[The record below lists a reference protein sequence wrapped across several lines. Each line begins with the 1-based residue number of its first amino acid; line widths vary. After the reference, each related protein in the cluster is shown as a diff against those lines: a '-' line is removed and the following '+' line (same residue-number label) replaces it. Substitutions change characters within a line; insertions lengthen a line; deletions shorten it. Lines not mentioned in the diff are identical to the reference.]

1 MTQVKADSTYVKG
14 IRRNF
19 WYAFLASF
27 LDTAWRVSITASI
40 VYRPN
45 REWIVDCREKEIP
58 MAKKRKQSPRKR
70 PVKPGHLARS
80 SGKTLRTYDVGALPI
95 INRILERMRLSKILG
110 ECLPPDDSRT
120 RMSTHRGLLVLVRNI
135 LIAREPVYGVG
146 QWAARQ
152 APDQLD
158 LRQDEVELLND
169 DRMGRCLD
177 HLFDALD
184 AGLIMRIVRQVIEEF
199 QLNLD
204 ELHNDSTSVSVYG
217 AYSDAEE
224 PGFARGRRTLAIT
237 FGHSKDHRP
246 DLKQLLYIL
255 TVTND
260 GGVPVYFT
268 SASGNTTDD
277 TTHRQTWDL
286 LHDLVGRADFLY
298 VADCKLASSDNM
310 NYIARQQGRFIT
322 VLPRTHKEHQ
332 QFRQRLLKTP
342 DSVRWNELYTVTK
355 DLVTK
360 GQVFTQTVD
369 RLSVSSEEMIGGD
382 GFRLLWYHSTRK
394 VEFDS
399 RRRTRQLHRAI
410 QELTELRDRL
420 RGPKSRFRERKKVD
434 EAVQEILKKRELES
448 LLLVDVLEEEKPTYR
463 QASKGRPGKNT
474 KYVKQVKKRF
484 DISWTVDSLRLAEEE
499 SLDGIFPLITNVK
512 EMTAE
517 DILRAYKRQPII
529 EKRFS
534 QLKTD
539 FAVAPI
545 YLKTVT
551 RIQALLAV
559 YFFVL
564 IVQTLL
570 ERELRQA
577 MARVKIESVPLYP
590 EGRDCRRPTTRKIL
604 DLFDGVQRHELGLPG
619 CEPEVMLTQLSP
631 LQKQILK
638 LLGVSATSYGYSR

>member
-1 MTQVKADSTYVKG
+1 
-14 IRRNF
+14 
-19 WYAFLASF
+19 
-27 LDTAWRVSITASI
+27 
-40 VYRPN
+40 
-45 REWIVDCREKEIP
+45 
-58 MAKKRKQSPRKR
+58 MAKKRKQGPRKQ

-80 SGKTLRTYDVGALPI
+80 RGKTLRTYDVGALPI
-95 INRILERMRLSKILG
+95 INRILERMRLSEILG
-110 ECLPPDDSRT
+110 ECLSPDDSRT

-146 QWAARQ
+146 QWAARH
-152 APDQLD
+152 APGQLD
-158 LRQDEVELLND
+158 LWKDEVELLND

-177 HLFDALD
+177 QLFAALD
-184 AGLIMRIVRQVIEEF
+184 VGLIMKIVRQVIEEF

-217 AYSDAEE
+217 AYSEAAEE
-224 PGFARGRRTLAIT
+224 GRSRGRRTLAIT

-260 GGVPVYFT
+260 GGVPIYFT
-268 SASGNTTDD
+268 SASGNTADD

-286 LHDLVGRADFLY
+286 LRDLVGRADFLY

-310 NYIARQQGRFIT
+310 NYIARQHGRFIT
-322 VLPRTHKEHQ
+322 VLPRTHKEDR

-342 DSVRWNELYTVTK
+342 DSVRWTELYTVTK
-355 DLVTK
+355 ELVTK
-360 GQVFTQTVD
+360 GKVFHKTVD
-369 RLSVSSEEMIGGD
+369 RLSVSAEEMISGG
-382 GFRLLWYHSTRK
+382 GYRVLWYHSTRK
-394 VEFDS
+394 IELDS
-399 RRRTRQLHRAI
+399 RRRTRQLQRAI

-420 RGPKSRFRERKKVD
+420 RGPKSRLRERGKVD
-434 EAVQEILKKRELES
+434 AAVQEILNKYELES
-448 LLLVDVLEEEKPTYR
+448 LLLVDVLEEEKATYR
-463 QASKGRPGKNT
+463 QASKGRPSKNT

-484 DISWTVDSLRLAEEE
+484 DISWTIDAVHLAEAE
-499 SLDGIFPLITNVK
+499 SLDGIFPLITNVR

-517 DILRAYKRQPII
+517 EILRAYKRQPII

-545 YLKTVT
+545 YLKSVT

-577 MARVKIESVPLYP
+577 MEREKIESLPLYP
-590 EGRDCRRPTTRKIL
+590 EGRACRRPTTRKIL
-604 DLFDGVQRHELGLPG
+604 DLFDGVQRHELRLPE

-631 LQKQILK
+631 LQRHILK
-638 LLGVSATSYGYSR
+638 LLGVSATSYGY